1 MSRGTRT
8 IPLAWS
14 GPIPFTRQAL
24 DEHETALAVR
34 EGKVNA
40 ECAIRGP
47 GVYGLGR
54 EERGMLIIGC
64 TPIYV
69 GEAID
74 IAARLRRH
82 LSPTSRS
89 GTLAGHVT
97 GKPVFF
103 WYANLDLRDRKLAEE
118 ALIRHHR
125 PLANTVHK
133 PGEPAFDVVLKG
145 PVPNWRR
152 NP

>member
-8 IPLAWS
+8 IPLAWV
-14 GPIPFTRQAL
+14 GPIAFTKPAL

-34 EGKVNA
+34 EGTVNA
-40 ECAIRGP
+40 ECSIRGP
-47 GVYGLGR
+47 GVYGIGR
-54 EERGMLIIGC
+54 EERGMLIVGC

-69 GEAID
+69 GMASD
-74 IAARLRRH
+74 IAARLRKH
-82 LSPTSRS
+82 LSPASRS
-89 GTLAGHVT
+89 ETLARHLND
-97 GKPVFF
+97 KPTFF
-103 WYANLDLRDRKLAEE
+103 WYARLDHRDHGAAEE

-125 PLANTVHK
+125 PLANAVHK
-133 PGEPAFDVVLKG
+133 PAEPGFDVVLKG